1 MSSDKKLTDLTR
13 LSGEQF
19 AGLLETVSDLVCS
32 FSVDGQRLLYL
43 NPAAIRIYG
52 RPVQELIDQPDLW
65 LQSIHESDASTLMEN
80 LGCIDQTKSFDQR
93 FRVVQPS
100 GKQILLDGHF
110 QLIFDAAGNPDF
122 IGATAKDVSGQVRAE
137 RKLDESR
144 AIYHSLV
151 ESLPINVFRKDRDGR
166 IVFANQAFCDG
177 IGKSLEE
184 LIGKADVDLFG
195 PELAAKYKKD
205 DAWVL
210 QTGLPFHDIESHPN
224 GDDNIYVEVLKAPVT
239 SSGDRRIGIQG
250 MFWDVTDR
258 KKAERALRDAKEIA
272 ESASRAKTDFLANVS
287 HEIRTP
293 MNGIIGMTDLLLAS
307 VTKRENKESLEL
319 IQSSAESLLS
329 LINDILDFSKIEA
342 GKVELETQRFD
353 LRNDLGDTL
362 RSLAFRA
369 HEKNLELVARF
380 APNVPNEIVGDIMRL
395 RQVIINLI
403 SNAIK
408 FTHQGFVKLDV
419 EMEPGYG
426 QRRDDQP
433 SQKTRMLFSVTDS
446 GIGIA
451 PEKQQLIFSEFLQA
465 DNTTTRQYGGTG
477 LGLTIAKRI
486 VELMGGQLE
495 VESRPGEGSRF
506 YFSGEFVVD
515 SISKHET
522 LDSLA
527 DKSALVVASSA
538 ELSSNL
544 QSTLSQWKMRTLNAD
559 NPAQTLRLLKE
570 KAIAKDPIDLVLLDI
585 EVQSSSG
592 SELAAQ
598 IRNDKHFSQTP
609 IIVLAKTN
617 TVDFGVDR
625 SELGIDDQLLK
636 PVKETELL
644 NSIGIVLGLLCKTT
658 NTTIAV
664 AGSRSE
670 YPLSVLVAE
679 DNLVNQRLVV
689 ALLEKVGHTVVI
701 ANNGRQAIDHFKS
714 QHFDLVL
721 MDVQMPE
728 VDGLEATYEIR
739 KYQSEQG
746 NHRVPIV
753 AVTAHARPADR
764 KQCLS
769 AGMDEYL
776 AKPIRAAD
784 LYQLIESITG
794 HRSTISQPSNGSSA
808 SSATSERIVDWAKA
822 FETVGGDRSLLE
834 SLLTVFLNDRDTLF
848 ANISNAID
856 DGNANE
862 LRLSAHSLKGALTHL
877 GAREPARLASI
888 LEEIGAARELESK
901 SEVVTEVMKNL
912 EASLEPLALEMG
924 EFLND
929 KN

>member
-1 MSSDKKLTDLTR
+1 MSLDKKLTDLPR

-19 AGLLETVSDLVCS
+19 AGLLEMVSDLVCS

-52 RPVQELIDQPDLW
+52 APLQTLVDQPDLW
-65 LQSIHESDASTLMEN
+65 IVSIHESDARILMDN
-80 LGCIDQTKSFDQR
+80 LKQIGQTKSFNQR
-93 FRVVQPS
+93 FRIVQPS
-100 GKQILLDGHF
+100 GRQILLDGHF
-110 QLIFDAAGNPDF
+110 QLIFDALGKPDF
-122 IGATAKDVSGQVRAE
+122 IGATANDISGQVRAE

-177 IGKSLEE
+177 LGKRLDE
-184 LIGKADVDLFG
+184 LIGKSDADLFG
-195 PELAAKYKKD
+195 PELAAKYAKD

-210 QTGLPFHDIESHPN
+210 QTGLPFQDIESHPN

-239 SSGDRRIGIQG
+239 SGSDRRIGIQG

-258 KKAERALRDAKEIA
+258 KKAEQSLRDAKEIA
-272 ESASRAKTDFLANVS
+272 ESASRAKSEFLANVS

-307 VTKRENKESLEL
+307 VTKRENRESLEL

-342 GKVELETQRFD
+342 GKVELESERFD

-369 HEKNLELVARF
+369 HDKNLELIARF
-380 APNVPNEIVGDIMRL
+380 APNVPNQIVGDIMRL

-403 SNAIK
+403 SNAVK

-419 EMEPGYG
+419 EMEEQGYDQLG
-426 QRRDDQP
+426 DDQP
-433 SQKTRMLFSVTDS
+433 SQKTRLRFSVTDS

-451 PEKQQLIFSEFLQA
+451 SEKQNLIFSEFLQA

-486 VELMGGQLE
+486 VELMGGQLK
-495 VESRPGEGSRF
+495 VESQPGRGSRF
-506 YFSGEFVVD
+506 YFSADFVVD
-515 SISKHET
+515 SISKLEI

-527 DKSALVVASSA
+527 QKSVLIVASSA
-538 ELSSNL
+538 ELSANL
-544 QSTLSQWKMRTLNAD
+544 KSVLSQWNMQAFTAD
-559 NPAQTLRLLKE
+559 NPAQTLKSLNE
-570 KAIAKDPIDLVLLDI
+570 HAIAGDPIDLVLIDI

-598 IRNDKHFSQTP
+598 IRNDKLFSQTP

-636 PVKETELL
+636 PIKETELH
-644 NSIGIVLGLLCKTT
+644 NSIAIVLGLLNPKTT
-658 NTTIAV
+658 TNATIA
-664 AGSRSE
+664 AASGLSE
-670 YPLSVLVAE
+670 HPLTVLVAE
-679 DNLVNQRLVV
+679 DNLVNQRLAE
-689 ALLEKVGHTVVI
+689 ALLDKVGHTVVI
-701 ANNGRQAIDHFKS
+701 ANNGREAVDCFKS

-728 VDGLEATYEIR
+728 VDGFEATYEIR
-739 KYQSEQG
+739 KYQSVQG

-753 AVTAHARPADR
+753 AVTAHASVADR
-764 KQCLS
+764 KHCLS

-776 AKPIRAAD
+776 AKPIRAVD
-784 LYQLIESITG
+784 LYKLIDSITG
-794 HRSTISQPSNGSSA
+794 HRSTIGQSPLANSDA
-808 SSATSERIVDWAKA
+808 SESIVDWARA

-834 SLLTVFLNDRDTLF
+834 DLIRVFLKDRETLF
-848 ANISNAID
+848 TNISNAID

-877 GAREPARLASI
+877 GGREPARLAAI
-888 LEEIGAARELESK
+888 LEEIATARELESK
-901 SEVVTEVMKNL
+901 SDVLTEVLDKL
-912 EASLEPLALEMG
+912 KASLDPLAAAMAD
-924 EFLND
+924 FLND
-929 KN
+929 K

>member
-1 MSSDKKLTDLTR
+1 MSLDKKLTDLPT

-19 AGLLETVSDLVCS
+19 SGLLEMVSDLVCS

-52 RPVQELIDQPDLW
+52 GLVQKLIDQPDLW
-65 LQSIHESDASTLMEN
+65 IRSIHESDAPTLMDN
-80 LGCIDQTKSFDQR
+80 LSRIGQTKSFNQR
-93 FRVVQPS
+93 FRIVQPN
-100 GKQILLDGHF
+100 GKQVLLDGHF
-110 QLIFDAAGNPDF
+110 QLIFDSTGKPDF
-122 IGATAKDVSGQVRAE
+122 IGATANDISGQVRAE

-177 IGKSLEE
+177 LGKSLEE
-184 LIGKADVDLFG
+184 LIGKSDADLFG
-195 PELAAKYKKD
+195 PELAAKYAKD

-224 GDDNIYVEVLKAPVT
+224 GDDNVYVEVLKAPVT

-258 KKAERALRDAKEIA
+258 KKAEQSLRDAKEIA
-272 ESASRAKTDFLANVS
+272 ESASRAKSEFLANVS

-307 VTKRENKESLEL
+307 ITKRENRESLEL
-319 IQSSAESLLS
+319 IQSSAESLLT

-342 GKVELETQRFD
+342 GKVELQTKRFN
-353 LRNDLGDTL
+353 LRNCLGDTL

-369 HEKNLELVARF
+369 HEKDLELIVRF

-403 SNAIK
+403 GNAVK
-408 FTHQGFVKLDV
+408 FTEQGFVKLDV
-419 EMEPGYG
+419 EME
-426 QRRDDQP
+426 QDFDHRNDDQP
-433 SQKTRMLFSVTDS
+433 SKKTRLLFSVTDS

-486 VELMGGQLE
+486 VELMGGDLK
-495 VESRPGEGSRF
+495 VESRRGEGSRF
-506 YFSGEFVVD
+506 YFSSEFVVD
-515 SISKHET
+515 SISKLET

-527 DKSALVVASSA
+527 DKSVLIVASSS

-544 QSTLSQWKMRTLNAD
+544 QSVLAQWKMRTFTAD
-559 NPAQTLRLLKE
+559 NPAQTLRSLKE
-570 KAIAKDPIDLVLLDI
+570 MAIVNDPIDLVLLDI

-598 IRNDKHFSQTP
+598 IRHDKLFSETP

-636 PVKETELL
+636 PIKETELQ
-644 NSIGIVLGLLCKTT
+644 NSIGIVLGLLCPTT
-658 NTTIAV
+658 SPVPGVTDN
-664 AGSRSE
+664 RSAQ
-670 YPLSVLVAE
+670 PLTVLVAE

-689 ALLEKVGHTVVI
+689 ALLEKVGHTVVM
-701 ANNGRQAIDHFKS
+701 ANNGREAVESFKS
-714 QHFDLVL
+714 QYFDLVL

-728 VDGLEATYEIR
+728 VDGFEATYEIR

-753 AVTAHARPADR
+753 AVTAHASPADR
-764 KQCLS
+764 KHCLS

-784 LYQLIESITG
+784 LYNLIESITG
-794 HRSTISQPSNGSSA
+794 HRSTITKPSVST
-808 SSATSERIVDWAKA
+808 SATSERIVDWAKA

-834 SLLTVFLNDRDTLF
+834 DLITVFLNDRETLF

-877 GAREPARLASI
+877 GGREPARLAAI
-888 LEEIGAARELESK
+888 LEDIATARELEAK
-901 SEVVTEVMKNL
+901 PEVLKEVLGKL
-912 EASLEPLALEMG
+912 KISLVPLALEMTD
-924 EFLND
+924 FLND
-929 KN
+929 KQ

>member
-1 MSSDKKLTDLTR
+1 MSLDKKLTDLPR

-19 AGLLETVSDLVCS
+19 AGLLEMVSDLACS
-32 FSVDGQRLLYL
+32 FSVDGRQLLYL
-43 NPAAIRIYG
+43 NPAAVRIYG
-52 RPVQELIDQPDLW
+52 APIETLIDQPELW
-65 LQSIHESDASTLMEN
+65 IKSVHEADAPILLEN
-80 LGCIDQTKSFDQR
+80 LKRIGTTKSFNQR
-93 FRVVQPS
+93 FRIVQPS
-100 GKQILLDGHF
+100 GKQVLLEGHF
-110 QLIFDAAGNPDF
+110 QLIFDAEGKPDF
-122 IGATAKDVSGQVRAE
+122 IGATANDISGQVRAE
-137 RKLDESR
+137 RKLHESR

-166 IVFANQAFCDG
+166 IVFANQAMCDALG
-177 IGKSLEE
+177 MSLDE
-184 LIGKADVDLFG
+184 LIGKTDADLFG
-195 PELAAKYKKD
+195 PELAAKYAKD

-224 GDDNIYVEVLKAPVT
+224 GDDHSYVEVLKAPVT

-258 KKAERALRDAKEIA
+258 KKTEQSLRDAKEIA
-272 ESASRAKTDFLANVS
+272 ESASRAKSEFLANVS

-293 MNGIIGMTDLLLAS
+293 MNGIIGMTDLLLGTA
-307 VTKRENKESLEL
+307 TKRENRESLEL

-342 GKVELETQRFD
+342 GKVELETERID

-369 HEKNLELVARF
+369 HEQDLELIARF
-380 APNVPNEIVGDIMRL
+380 APNVPNQIVGDIMRL

-403 SNAIK
+403 SNAVK

-419 EMEPGYG
+419 QMEPGFN
-426 QRRDDQP
+426 QHDDGQP
-433 SQKTRMLFSVTDS
+433 SQKTRLLFSVTDS

-486 VELMGGQLE
+486 VELMGGQLK
-495 VESRPGEGSRF
+495 VESHLGKGSRF
-506 YFSGEFVVD
+506 YFSADFVVD
-515 SISKHET
+515 SISKIET

-527 DKSALVVASSA
+527 EKSVLIVASSS

-544 QSTLSQWKMRTLNAD
+544 QAILSQWKMRTFTAD
-559 NPAQTLRLLKE
+559 NPAQTLKSLKE
-570 KAIAKDPIDLVLLDI
+570 KAIANDPIDLVLLDI

-598 IRNDKHFSQTP
+598 IRNEKLFSQTP

-617 TVDFGVDR
+617 TVDFGVNR

-636 PVKETELL
+636 PIKETELH
-644 NSIGIVLGLLCKTT
+644 NSIAIVLGLLSPKTT
-658 NTTIAV
+658 SAAGITV
-664 AGSRSE
+664 ANDLSRN
-670 YPLSVLVAE
+670 PLTVLVAE
-679 DNLVNQRLVV
+679 DNLVNQRLVA
-689 ALLEKVGHTVVI
+689 ALLDKVGHTVVI
-701 ANNGRQAIDHFKS
+701 AKNGREAIEHFKS
-714 QHFDLVL
+714 QYFDLVL

-728 VDGLEATYEIR
+728 VDGFEATYEIR
-739 KYQSEQG
+739 KHQSEQG
-746 NHRVPIV
+746 NYRIPIV
-753 AVTAHARPADR
+753 AVTAHATAADR
-764 KQCLS
+764 KHCLS

-776 AKPIRAAD
+776 AKPIRADD

-794 HRSTISQPSNGSSA
+794 HRSTIGKPRLA
-808 SSATSERIVDWAKA
+808 SSTASESNIDWAKA

-834 SLLTVFLNDRDTLF
+834 ELITVFLNDRETLF
-848 ANISNAID
+848 ANISSAID

-877 GAREPARLASI
+877 GAREPARLAAI
-888 LEEIGAARELESK
+888 LEEIATARELEPK
-901 SEVVTEVMKNL
+901 AEVLTEALGKL
-912 EASLEPLALEMG
+912 KTSLGPMAAEMAD
-924 EFLND
+924 FL
-929 KN
+929 KKK